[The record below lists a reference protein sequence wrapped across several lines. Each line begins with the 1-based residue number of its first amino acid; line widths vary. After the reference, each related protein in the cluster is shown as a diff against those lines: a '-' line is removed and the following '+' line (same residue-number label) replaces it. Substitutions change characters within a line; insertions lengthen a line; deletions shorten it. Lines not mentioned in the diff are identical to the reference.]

1 MSHFTKNR
9 LDNSRPVF
17 LVSIRTELPFALFL
31 GAPCPDAAGDLR
43 FPPSPLPPD
52 STAAALL
59 PPRSA
64 AASLFLSRVLLPLVR
79 RPLPSRVEESIFPL
93 RRRICSGAAR
103 SVVVL
108 TGWSSS
114 CCCCYWKPP
123 LRLAVAEAARTGVVV
138 DGEMPL
144 LPEQRTRISL
154 SCRLQAALRPAADAM
169 GCHCKAAGA
178 TRHRV
183 ERAAR
188 QQSRAPN

>member
-1 MSHFTKNR
+1 MTHGSFKKNR

-17 LVSIRTELPFALFL
+17 LVSIRTELPLALFL
-31 GAPCPDAAGDLR
+31 GAPCPDATGDLR

-108 TGWSSS
+108 TGGSSS
-114 CCCCYWKPP
+114 CCCYWKPP
-123 LRLAVAEAARTGVVV
+123 LRLVVAEAARTGVVA
-138 DGEMPL
+138 DGEIPL
-144 LPEQRTRISL
+144 LPEERTRISL
-154 SCRLQAALRPAADAM
+154 SCVGSRQRSGLQLMLWAATARLPEQP
-169 GCHCKAAGA
+169 G
-178 TRHRV
+178 T
-183 ERAAR
+183 E
-188 QQSRAPN
+188 